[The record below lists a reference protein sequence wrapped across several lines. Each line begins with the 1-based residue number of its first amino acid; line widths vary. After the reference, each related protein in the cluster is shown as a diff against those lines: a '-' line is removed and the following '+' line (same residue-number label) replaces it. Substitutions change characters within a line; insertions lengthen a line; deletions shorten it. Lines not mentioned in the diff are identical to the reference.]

1 VRVTIFVCGVPPTG
15 VATTVICEVPNAVA
29 GATVTKVDAGDN
41 ATGDVATTV
50 TVAGF
55 GTLAGVV
62 YSPLASIVPFAA
74 PPGTLHVTL

>member
-1 VRVTIFVCGVPPTG
+1 MFVCGVPPAG
-15 VATTVICEVPNAVA
+15 EATTVICEDPKAVA
-29 GATVTKVDAGDN
+29 GETVTKVDAGLP

-62 YSPLASIVPFAA
+62 KSPLASIVPFDA
-74 PPGTLHVTL
+74 PPITLHVTL